1 MLGPLLR
8 PRRPTPIC
16 QPRWKIRKKAARMAN
31 IMGNSWS
38 PSVLSLFWPFFPC
51 DWSIKWCVKTESG
64 ICVLYSQWW
73 GLVLV
78 KYFVKSISRD
88 FPTKKKRFPW
98 NSKLNWF
105 LKKDNF
111 MMQVHKIS
119 TSFGIFPNQTYIHK
133 RIFSGYST
141 YSSYFLILHP
151 LKKYILHCEILN
163 HQNFKISV

>member
-78 KYFVKSISRD
+78 KYFVKLISRD
-88 FPTKKKRFPW
+88 FPTTTTNKKDFREIPTLINFEKKKISCCKFT
-98 NSKLNWF
+98 KF
-105 LKKDNF
+105 K
-111 MMQVHKIS
+111 QVLEFSPTKHKYVKEYFRAIVRIVL
-119 TSFGIFPNQTYIHK
+119 IF
-133 RIFSGYST
+133 
-141 YSSYFLILHP
+141 
-151 LKKYILHCEILN
+151 
-163 HQNFKISV
+163 

>member
-64 ICVLYSQWW
+64 ISVLLYSQWW

-88 FPTKKKRFPW
+88 FPTTTTNKKDFREIPTLI
-98 NSKLNWF
+98 NF
-105 LKKDNF
+105 LKK
-111 MMQVHKIS
+111 KIS
-119 TSFGIFPNQTYIHK
+119 CCKFTKFQQVLEFSPTKHTYVKEYFRAIVHIVLIF
-133 RIFSGYST
+133 
-141 YSSYFLILHP
+141 
-151 LKKYILHCEILN
+151 
-163 HQNFKISV
+163 